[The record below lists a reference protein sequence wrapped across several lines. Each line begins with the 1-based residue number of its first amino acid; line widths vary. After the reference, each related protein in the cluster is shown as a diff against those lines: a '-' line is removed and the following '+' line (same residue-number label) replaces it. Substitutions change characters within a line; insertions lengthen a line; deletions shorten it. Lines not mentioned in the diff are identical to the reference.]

1 MTHAPNATQPTDP
14 SHEASATLTRQHPA
28 DLARKPYDLVIA
40 GGGVYGIMLTFEA
53 ARRGLRALLLER
65 REFGGETS
73 RNSLRIVHGGLRY
86 LQTLDF
92 KRFREHVTERRWF
105 MRHFPDLVRPLAC
118 LMPLYGEG
126 VFRVPFFRPVLAFN
140 DLLSS
145 DRNRGVPR
153 IAHLPG
159 SRTITAAEV
168 TQAFPSVRP
177 EGLEGGIVWHDGF
190 ITDVS
195 RLFAEALAQAH
206 SVGADALNH
215 VEAKGLVVEAGRVVG
230 VEALDCE
237 TGEPVTFNTDT
248 VINACGPWSQHFAQR
263 CGLAASGLFEPALT
277 WNVVFDRPWTL
288 GCAVAVRPKAK
299 GGRFYFLVPWEG
311 RLLAG
316 TGQAPWSG
324 DADHVTLAGE
334 HLDAFIADLNRAVPA
349 LALRRDEAATVMAG
363 LLPVERPGSSNLAN
377 REMIIDHGN
386 RGGPSGAFSVSGVK
400 LTTARLVAE
409 RVLGQAFPR
418 AVVRDETHRPGRKSP

>member
-1 MTHAPNATQPTDP
+1 MTHEPSACATTVR
-14 SHEASATLTRQHPA
+14 SSEASTILTRQRPA
-28 DLARKPYDLVIA
+28 DLARKSYDLVIV

-92 KRFREHVTERRWF
+92 KRFREHVAERRWF
-105 MRHFPDLVRPLAC
+105 LRHFPHLVRPLAC

-126 VFRVPFFRPVLAFN
+126 VFRVPLFRPILALN

-145 DRNRGVPR
+145 DRNRAVPR

-159 SRTITAAEV
+159 SRTVTAAEV
-168 TQAFPSVRP
+168 GQAFPLVRP

-190 ITDVS
+190 IADVS
-195 RLFAEALAQAH
+195 QLFAEVLAQAE
-206 SVGADALNH
+206 SGGADALNQ
-215 VEAKGLVVEAGRVVG
+215 VEAKGLALEAGRAVG
-230 VEALDCE
+230 VEALDCQ
-237 TGEPVTFNTDT
+237 TGEAVTFNTNT

-263 CGLAASGLFEPALT
+263 CGLAAPGLFEPALA

-288 GCAVAVRPKAK
+288 DCAVAVRPKAK
-299 GGRFYFLVPWEG
+299 GERFYFLVPWEG

-324 DADHVTLAGE
+324 GADHVTLAAE
-334 HLDAFIADLNRAVPA
+334 HLDAFIAELNRAVPG
-349 LALRRDEAATVMAG
+349 LALKRDEVETVMAG
-363 LLPVERPGSSNLAN
+363 LLPVTRPGSSVLAS
-377 REMIIDHGN
+377 REVIIDHGSQ
-386 RGGPSGAFSVSGVK
+386 GGPAGVFSVAGVK

-409 RVLGQAFPR
+409 KVLGQAFPR
-418 AVVRDETHRPGRKSP
+418 AVVRDEPHRPGRKSP